1 MIIEFIGLPGSGK
14 TFLSKAL
21 CDVEGFEPATI
32 KKVTL
37 KKRISYFI
45 SKIRYRVFWS
55 FFFKILVSK
64 NNLSDSYRRLYGL
77 ILLDPYLKNSNTVN
91 VYDQHLLQY
100 LVSFYMVTGIKP
112 EFRDIVDLA
121 KYYKMPKSIIIVYI
135 NPDLNHVLRRFKE
148 RKNSLNHNETL
159 LDKLNDEDLFDY
171 MNKLKALNE
180 NLLESISPLQF
191 KVIEYKEPQRFD
203 FLLKELK
210 REIL

>member
-14 TFLSKAL
+14 TFLSKTL
-21 CDVEGFEPATI
+21 CDVEGFERATI

-180 NLLESISPLQF
+180 NLLESILPLQF